1 VKKFKFNWIAFIGG
15 VGILFLT
22 SDLVGMIQAQ
32 AWFDALINLE
42 LIALMVYYILIYP
55 LKPLNMNQ
63 VLLVFIA
70 FHFIVVGIEAILQQN
85 LLNMVVSGVVLVFVV
100 GYTWYDRK
108 HKYRLKLNLNQKKR
122 QG

>member
-1 VKKFKFNWIAFIGG
+1 MKKLKFNWIAFIGG
-15 VGILFLT
+15 VGILFLI
-22 SDLVGMIQAQ
+22 SDLVGMIQDQ

-63 VLLVFIA
+63 VLMAFIA

-85 LLNMVVSGVVLVFVV
+85 FLNMGVSAVVLVFVA

-108 HKYRLKLNLNQKKR
+108 HKYRLKLNPKKR

>member
-1 VKKFKFNWIAFIGG
+1 MKKFKFNWIAFIGG

-22 SDLVGMIQAQ
+22 SDLIGMIQEK

-42 LIALMVYYILIYP
+42 LIALMMYYILIYP

-70 FHFIVVGIEAILQQN
+70 FHFIVVGIEAILQRN
-85 LLNMVVSGVVLVFVV
+85 VLNGVVSSVVLAFVV
-100 GYTWYDRK
+100 GYAWYDRK
-108 HKYRLKLNLNQKKR
+108 HKYRLKVNLKSR
-122 QG
+122 R